1 LIFPWTSE
9 AFREKEKSVKFL
21 VTGGAGFIGS
31 HFCDR
36 ALHEGHSVVAYDDLS
51 TGNILFLEAAQK
63 NSKFQF
69 VRGDIRDFE
78 QTTEIMKTHAPDWV
92 AHFAANA
99 DVRFG
104 LERPR
109 RDLDYNTMGTW
120 NVAEA
125 ARLAG
130 TKNILFSST
139 GSVYGEPEVF
149 PTPENAPFP
158 VQTSLYA
165 ASKLAGEAILSSYA
179 IGYEM
184 NAVVFRFV
192 SILGPRYT
200 HGHIF
205 DFIKSLLKDPTALKV
220 LGNGLQTK
228 SYLHVTDLM
237 NGLWTVI
244 NSNPKGFKVLNI
256 GHDDALTVNRSIGY
270 ISKHM
275 GVDPKLNYTGGERG
289 WVGDSPRIQLDTT
302 LLKSM
307 GWKTQ
312 RTLEESVYDTARY
325 LTQNQHLLGLS

>member
-1 LIFPWTSE
+1 M
-9 AFREKEKSVKFL
+9 KFL

-36 ALHEGHSVVAYDDLS
+36 ALAEGHNVVAYDDLS
-51 TGNILFLEAAQK
+51 TGKMLFLEDAKK
-63 NSKFQF
+63 NPKFEF
-69 VRGDIRDFE
+69 VKGDIRDFE
-78 QTTEIMKTHAPDWV
+78 QTSTVMRAQKPDWV

-99 DVRFG
+99 DVRLG

-120 NVAEA
+120 NVAES

-179 IGYEM
+179 LGYQM

-200 HGHIF
+200 HGHVF
-205 DFIKSLLKDPTALKV
+205 DFIKSLLKDSSALKV

-244 NSNPKGFKVLNI
+244 NSQPKGFKVLNI

-275 GVDPKLNYTGGERG
+275 GVEPKLNYTGGERG
-289 WVGDSPRIQLDTT
+289 WIGDSPRIQLDTAQ
-302 LLKSM
+302 LKSL
-307 GWKTQ
+307 GWSAK
-312 RTLEESVYDTARY
+312 RSLEESVHDTAKY
-325 LTQNQHLLGLS
+325 LTQNQNLME

>member
-1 LIFPWTSE
+1 MDFPRLS
-9 AFREKEKSVKFL
+9 REKWPAVKFF

-36 ALHEGHSVVAYDDLS
+36 ALAEGHSVVAFDNLS
-51 TGNILFLEAAQK
+51 TGKMFFLQEAQK
-63 NSKFQF
+63 SAKFSF
-69 VRGDIRDFE
+69 ITGDIRSLDE
-78 QTTEIMKTHAPDWV
+78 LTQAMQAQLPDWV
-92 AHFAANA
+92 IHFAANA

-104 LERPR
+104 LNHPR
-109 RDLDYNTMGTW
+109 RDIDYNTIGTW
-120 NVAEA
+120 NVVEA

-179 IGYEM
+179 LGYQM

-192 SILGPRYT
+192 SILGPRYS
-200 HGHIF
+200 HGHVF
-205 DFIKSLLKDPTALKV
+205 DFIRSLLKEPKSLRV

-228 SYLHVTDLM
+228 SYLHVSDLM
-237 NGLWTVI
+237 NGLWKVI
-244 NSNPKGFKVLNI
+244 ELKPQGFKVLNI

-270 ISKHM
+270 ISKFM
-275 GVDPKLNYTGGERG
+275 KLDPKLDYTGGERG
-289 WVGDSPRIQLDTT
+289 WVGDSPRIQLDATQ
-302 LLKSM
+302 LKKL
-307 GWKTQ
+307 GWEPQKS
-312 RTLEESVYDTARY
+312 LEQSVYDTAEY
-325 LTQNQHLLGLS
+325 LVHNKHLLE

>member
-1 LIFPWTSE
+1 
-9 AFREKEKSVKFL
+9 VKFL

-36 ALHEGHSVVAYDDLS
+36 ALQEGHQVVAYDNLS
-51 TGNILFLEAAQK
+51 AGKMLFLEEAQK
-63 NSKFQF
+63 NSRFEF
-69 VRGDIRDFE
+69 INGDIRNFE
-78 QTTEIMKTHAPDWV
+78 ETCLVMKAKSPDWV
-92 AHFAANA
+92 IHFAANA

-104 LERPR
+104 LDQPR
-109 RDLDYNTMGTW
+109 RDLDCNTMGTW
-120 NVAEA
+120 NIAEA

-139 GSVYGEPEVF
+139 GSVYGEPKVF

-179 IGYEM
+179 IGYGM

-205 DFIKSLLKDPTALKV
+205 DFIGSLLKDSSALRV

-237 NGLWTVI
+237 SGLWTVI
-244 NSNPKGFKVLNI
+244 NSRPQGFTVLNI
-256 GHDDALTVNRSIGY
+256 GHDDALTVNLSIGY
-270 ISKHM
+270 IAKHM
-275 GVDPKLNYTGGERG
+275 GLEPKLTYSGGERG

-302 LLKSM
+302 LLKSL
-307 GWKTQ
+307 GWKT
-312 RTLEESVYDTARY
+312 TLSLEESVYDTARY
-325 LTQNQHLLGLS
+325 LTKNVHLLG